1 MDQTNSIV
9 LSYETGIIPA
19 SKKQIVIGIVK
30 QYLDEFDRE
39 LPERLAE
46 SAALKIRDQHDRE
59 FATIARQEAAAALDD
74 IAEKRQALLGPPKKD
89 IVEIEAMFNKITK
102 QITEIKKNYNT
113 EIGRDFMEQKRLTAE
128 AEARLKAETAAQKKK
143 EEEALIAAAIE
154 QNDENLLTASENV
167 FVPDIKLAEPE
178 RSTKTDFGSTNVRM
192 DLAVE
197 IINKLTLIRAIA
209 EAKLNVGFV
218 EVDLAYAKKYAKT
231 MNWKPG
237 EMFGLK
243 ITEVPI
249 ISGRSK

>member
-19 SKKQIVIGIVK
+19 SKKQVVMAVVK

-39 LPERLAE
+39 LPERIAE
-46 SAALKIRDQHDRE
+46 SSALKIKDQGDRE
-59 FATIARQEAAAALDD
+59 FATIKRQEAATALDD

-89 IVEIEAMFNKITK
+89 IVDIEAMFNKITK

-154 QNDENLLTASENV
+154 QNDENLLTAAENV

-178 RSTKTDFGSTNVRM
+178 RSTKTDFGSTNVRTEPK
-192 DLAVE
+192 VE
-197 IINKLTLIRAIA
+197 VINKMEVLKSLV
-209 EAKLNVGFV
+209 ECKLPIGCV
-218 EVDLAYAKKYAKT
+218 EVDLAYCKRYAKM

-237 EMFGLK
+237 ERFGLK
-243 ITEVPI
+243 ITEVPVI
-249 ISGRSK
+249 TGRPK